1 MHGRS
6 NPLEVGN
13 VSWSSAPHTQQGMA
27 VYRGAGVV
35 MTRHYCQ
42 ETRGHGASRMA
53 DETSAKVVYF
63 VRHGQSED
71 NIAPVFQ
78 SPDSPL
84 SAVGRNQAARIAARV
99 AKLSFDVLLAS
110 PYRRA
115 HETAEVIRTVT
126 GKTPELCALFTE
138 RVKPTSVNGKPFTD
152 EKADKVWRAWTQSLY
167 TPGMRVED
175 GENYEDLIR
184 RADAALALLQD
195 RAEPSLVVVTHGYFL
210 RTIVARVILGDALS
224 GEAFQHFHKVAAIE
238 NTGLTVLRYHA
249 GFEEDPCWRLWIY
262 NDHAHLAE

>member
-1 MHGRS
+1 
-6 NPLEVGN
+6 
-13 VSWSSAPHTQQGMA
+13 
-27 VYRGAGVV
+27 
-35 MTRHYCQ
+35 
-42 ETRGHGASRMA
+42 MA
-53 DETSAKVVYF
+53 DETSAKMVYF

-71 NIAPVFQ
+71 NVAPVFQ
-78 SPDSPL
+78 SSDSPL
-84 SAVGRNQAARIAARV
+84 SAVGKNQAERIAARV

-115 HETAEVIRTVT
+115 HETAEVMSTVT

-152 EKADKVWRAWTQSLY
+152 AQADQVWRAWTQSLS

-175 GENYEDLIR
+175 GENYDDLLT
-184 RADAALALLQD
+184 RADAALVLLHD

-210 RTIVARVILGDALS
+210 RTMVARVLLGAALS

-238 NTGLTVLRYHA
+238 NTGLTVLRYQA
-249 GFEEDPCWRLWIY
+249 GCEEDPCWRLWIY
-262 NDHAHLAE
+262 NDHAHLADEPTAVLRSIDS

>member
-1 MHGRS
+1 
-6 NPLEVGN
+6 
-13 VSWSSAPHTQQGMA
+13 
-27 VYRGAGVV
+27 
-35 MTRHYCQ
+35 
-42 ETRGHGASRMA
+42 MA
-53 DETSAKVVYF
+53 DETRAKVVYF

-71 NIAPVFQ
+71 NVAPVFQ

-84 SAVGRNQAARIAARV
+84 SAVGRQQAARIAARV
-99 AKLSFDVLLAS
+99 AKLAFDVLLAS

-115 HETAEVIRTVT
+115 HETADVISTVT

-152 EKADKVWRAWTQSLY
+152 AKADNVWRAWTQSLY

-175 GENYEDLIR
+175 GENYEDLLT
-184 RADAALALLQD
+184 RADAALALLQA

-210 RTIVARVILGDALS
+210 RTMVARVILGAALS

-238 NTGLTVLRYHA
+238 NTGLTVLRYQA
-249 GFEEDPCWRLWIY
+249 GFEEAPCWRLWIY
-262 NDHAHLAE
+262 NDHAHLADEPTAVLRAIDA

>member
-1 MHGRS
+1 
-6 NPLEVGN
+6 
-13 VSWSSAPHTQQGMA
+13 
-27 VYRGAGVV
+27 
-35 MTRHYCQ
+35 
-42 ETRGHGASRMA
+42 MA
-53 DETSAKVVYF
+53 DETRAKMVYF

-71 NIAPVFQ
+71 NVAPVFQ

-84 SAVGRNQAARIAARV
+84 SAVGRQQAARIAARV

-115 HETAEVIRTVT
+115 HETAAVISNVT

-152 EKADKVWRAWTQSLY
+152 AKADQVWRAWAQSLY

-175 GENYEDLIR
+175 GEKYDDLIT
-184 RADAALALLQD
+184 RADAALALLQG

-210 RTIVARVILGDALS
+210 RTMVARVILGDALS
-224 GEAFQHFHKVAAIE
+224 GKAFQHFHKVAAIE

-262 NDHAHLAE
+262 NDHANVAD